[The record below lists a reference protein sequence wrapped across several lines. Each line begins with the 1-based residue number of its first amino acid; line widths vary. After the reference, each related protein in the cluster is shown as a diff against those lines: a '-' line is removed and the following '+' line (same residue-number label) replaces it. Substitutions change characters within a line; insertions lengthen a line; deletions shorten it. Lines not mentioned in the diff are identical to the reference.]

1 MRFWL
6 RTLTHVNFNHVN
18 QIEVRHKVLRLNVK
32 LSEFRHTRMWWA
44 IMHHFHSMK
53 VVTILIPSFNGLR
66 KERGAN
72 RLGPTDKKK
81 TTHFKSLA
89 LLKQAR
95 LTRPRSIR
103 FPRIA
108 YLGKY
113 HTHALKSHFR
123 LQKNSKIISSFAS
136 KCILNVPDYLDR
148 NSAKNYAFIF
158 RNLYLWHKLWL
169 FQYLKS
175 GLEILLKG
183 NKTKTMHRL
192 MRN

>member
-1 MRFWL
+1 MVSNHASFP
-6 RTLTHVNFNHVN
+6 FN
-18 QIEVRHKVLRLNVK
+18 ESRHDSYPQFQR
-32 LSEFRHTRMWWA
+32 SSQGTRGQQTRS
-44 IMHHFHSMK
+44 H
-53 VVTILIPSFNGLR
+53 R
-66 KERGAN
+66 Q
-72 RLGPTDKKK
+72 KK

-158 RNLYLWHKLWL
+158 RNFYLWHKLWL